1 MKGIKKTENT
11 MNEFVLKTRLL
22 FGKPVEIGKRY
33 DGLIPLVSE
42 GISYNDKLVALCY
55 EDGQLLLTN
64 ENRTY
69 FAFFDGDFAVWDEK
83 IIAEAHTSITFNQAI
98 TKETDFRDLRERYYR
113 VPKAMINL
121 IQRNI

>member
-11 MNEFVLKTRLL
+11 MNEFVLKAQLL
-22 FGKPVEIGKRY
+22 LGQPVEIGKSY
-33 DGLIPLVSE
+33 DGLVSLVSE
-42 GISYNDKLVALCY
+42 GIRYNDKLIALCY

-64 ENRTY
+64 EDRTY
-69 FAFFDGDFAVWDEK
+69 FAFADGDFAVWDEK